1 MKTWPKMKQK
11 NYRKLHKTY
20 FIWYSFWKNENI
32 TNFVNVWML
41 EDPIQ
46 KPTTVTCGPFQL
58 YFYENLFFP
67 DKNSKL
73 HSYKKLTNTALE
85 TFLNKLFT
93 LKPENNEQTINEYIK
108 QWQINM
114 IWPTLTALSQ
124 STILV
129 YLKLLALDRFSLC
142 AEKKQKQNKITK
154 KHKTSFGK
162 G

>member
-1 MKTWPKMKQK
+1 MKSLPKTK
-11 NYRKLHKTY
+11 RKKLSETAQDLFHL
-20 FIWYSFWKNENI
+20 IHSFRKNENI

-85 TFLNKLFT
+85 TLLNELFT
-93 LKPENNEQTINEYIK
+93 LNPKNNEQTINEYIK
-108 QWQINM
+108 QRQINM
-114 IWPTLTALSQ
+114 T
-124 STILV
+124 
-129 YLKLLALDRFSLC
+129 
-142 AEKKQKQNKITK
+142 
-154 KHKTSFGK
+154 
-162 G
+162 